1 MWTPYR
7 PCFFFPSVVTKDFF
21 SAFKVILHNLASCQA
36 FYKDYTKAS
45 IYFKKL
51 LDLQPEDE
59 GVLGTYG
66 RVLAMSGKVEE
77 AKEQLRRALEIAEE
91 KNREELI
98 EQVGVKQACQHFR
111 TSTHLT

>member
-1 MWTPYR
+1 M
-7 PCFFFPSVVTKDFF
+7 
-21 SAFKVILHNLASCQA
+21 
-36 FYKDYTKAS
+36 
-45 IYFKKL
+45 
-51 LDLQPEDE
+51 
-59 GVLGTYG
+59 GTYG

-111 TSTHLT
+111 TSYSLDLVILGPTREELGRISNLEASILPRDAIIF